1 MLKYFYAMLVI
12 LNKKRDN
19 LVIAEFNK
27 YIIISNIFKQGELFM
42 SKKIVLALLLIS
54 TLFLLTGCYN
64 SETTFI
70 IDENGNT
77 NIQFM
82 AQADEIMAGD
92 EMNVAMW
99 GLINSFPELEQNYEI
114 TQRVETKNY
123 SDYLIYEFESLGNYD
138 INSMENIEFTE
149 DSGSYNFEMEIP
161 SLVSEAN
168 EDNKN
173 DVMFTIN
180 IELPAEIDMANTSS
194 YEGNEVSWKIT
205 RENLVKGVRLRAFTK

>member
-1 MLKYFYAMLVI
+1 
-12 LNKKRDN
+12 
-19 LVIAEFNK
+19 
-27 YIIISNIFKQGELFM
+27 M

>member
-1 MLKYFYAMLVI
+1 
-12 LNKKRDN
+12 
-19 LVIAEFNK
+19 
-27 YIIISNIFKQGELFM
+27 M
-42 SKKIVLALLLIS
+42 SKKIILALIIIS

-70 IDENGNT
+70 IDENGKAE
-77 NIQFM
+77 IEFM

-114 TQRVETKNY
+114 TQRRETKNY
-123 SDYLIYEFESLGNYD
+123 SDYLIYEFESLGDYD
-138 INSMENIEFTE
+138 INSMKNIEFTQE
-149 DSGSYNFEMEIP
+149 DGTYNFEMEIP
-161 SLVSEAN
+161 PLVSEAN

-180 IELPAEIDMANTSS
+180 LELPAEIDMANTSS
-194 YEGNEVSWKIT
+194 YEGNTVSWKIT
-205 RENLVKGVRLRAFTK
+205 RENLVKGVRIRAFTK

>member
-1 MLKYFYAMLVI
+1 M
-12 LNKKRDN
+12 N
-19 LVIAEFNK
+19 
-27 YIIISNIFKQGELFM
+27 
-42 SKKIVLALLLIS
+42 KKIVLALLLIS

-82 AQADEIMAGD
+82 AQADQIMAGD

-180 IELPAEIDMANTSS
+180 VELPAEIDMANTSS

-205 RENLVKGVRLRAFTK
+205 RENLVEGVRIRAFTK

>member
-1 MLKYFYAMLVI
+1 
-12 LNKKRDN
+12 
-19 LVIAEFNK
+19 
-27 YIIISNIFKQGELFM
+27 M

-82 AQADEIMAGD
+82 AQADQIMAGD

>member
-1 MLKYFYAMLVI
+1 
-12 LNKKRDN
+12 
-19 LVIAEFNK
+19 
-27 YIIISNIFKQGELFM
+27 M

-82 AQADEIMAGD
+82 AQADQIMAGD

-180 IELPAEIDMANTSS
+180 VELPAEIDMANTSS

-205 RENLVKGVRLRAFTK
+205 RENLVEGVRIRAFTK

>member
-1 MLKYFYAMLVI
+1 
-12 LNKKRDN
+12 
-19 LVIAEFNK
+19 
-27 YIIISNIFKQGELFM
+27 M

-173 DVMFTIN
+173 DVMFTNN